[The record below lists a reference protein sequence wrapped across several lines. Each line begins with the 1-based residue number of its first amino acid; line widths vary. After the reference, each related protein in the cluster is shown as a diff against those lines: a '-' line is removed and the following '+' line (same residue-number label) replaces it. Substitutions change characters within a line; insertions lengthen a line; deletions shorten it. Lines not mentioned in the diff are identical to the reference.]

1 MPSKVYF
8 SKDINK
14 LLDTF
19 SLDTVISNG
28 DSVALKIH
36 FGEPGNTAFLK
47 PNEVKPV
54 CSRIVSIGAKPFY
67 TDCNTL
73 YKGPRSNTR
82 EHLQVARDHGYSL
95 QSAGAETVI
104 PEEDDFETIEI
115 AQKHFKKVYIGA
127 PALKSNVIV
136 ALTHFKG
143 HEMTGFGGALK
154 NLGMG
159 LGTRL
164 GKLRMH
170 QDCKNCPEIKTC
182 TRNKIISSCWFG
194 APFLVQE
201 KIVEYAYGAVKGRKT
216 AYFNFVI
223 RVSPQCDCYGF
234 NDKPIIPD
242 IGMLASTD
250 PVAID
255 QASVDIVNQSAGK
268 DIFKQIHPD
277 VDWGVQLK
285 YAEEIGMGTRAYELI
300 GYSSSG
306 A

>member
-164 GKLRMH
+164 GKLQMH

>member
-1 MPSKVYF
+1 
-8 SKDINK
+8 
-14 LLDTF
+14 
-19 SLDTVISNG
+19 
-28 DSVALKIH
+28 
-36 FGEPGNTAFLK
+36 
-47 PNEVKPV
+47 
-54 CSRIVSIGAKPFY
+54 
-67 TDCNTL
+67 
-73 YKGPRSNTR
+73 
-82 EHLQVARDHGYSL
+82 
-95 QSAGAETVI
+95 
-104 PEEDDFETIEI
+104 
-115 AQKHFKKVYIGA
+115 
-127 PALKSNVIV
+127 
-136 ALTHFKG
+136 
-143 HEMTGFGGALK
+143 MTGFGGALK
-154 NLGMG
+154 HLGMG